1 MEKLIKQLR
10 HKKWQMQSDLRNCIY
25 YFVKRK
31 SNTIPTVNDSNVRVC
46 FILQRTEIFTSVQS
60 IFEAMCADARFSVSI
75 LVLPRYDHAKRKVDV
90 STIKKNVE
98 FCENL
103 NKKITIINSF
113 DENTNSFIDIHKFNF
128 DFIFLGLPYTAEY
141 PKEYD
146 FKYFAQNSRLCYV
159 PYGSSYAD
167 GREMLRVSLTNNMLM
182 SVDYLFADCD
192 KVYQYCNSKLKLCK
206 NADSKKIVYNIGFPR
221 FDLVERDKKSCIKTF
236 LWLPRWTTSTDNNE
250 KSTFFENKDV
260 LIKYFQNHP
269 ELSLIIRPHP
279 LMFAHYIDTGVMNK
293 AEVDAYKQLIIDTP
307 NITLDENPSYIGSF
321 KKADCLIADYSSV
334 VIEYFITGQPI
345 IYLNGTKTIERSI
358 ADAFY
363 VSETPDQTLSFVQK
377 LADGIDEKA
386 DLREKALNR
395 DAYRSDV
402 HTRVIEALLNINKQK

>member
-1 MEKLIKQLR
+1 MDKIIEQIK
-10 HKKWQMQSDLRNCIY
+10 HKKWELMFYFRNSIY
-25 YFVKRK
+25 YAVKRK
-31 SNTIPTVNDSNVRVC
+31 RKSLSPINKSNIKVC
-46 FILQRTEIFTSVQS
+46 FIVQRTEIFTSVQS
-60 IFEAMCADARFSVSI
+60 VFETMCEDDRFSVSI
-75 LVLPRYDHAKRKVDV
+75 LVLPRYDHAKKKVDI
-90 STIKKNVE
+90 STIEKNID
-98 FCENL
+98 FCKNL
-103 NKKITIINSF
+103 DAKITVINPYNAQTKSF
-113 DENTNSFIDIHKFNF
+113 EDISGYNF
-128 DFIFLGLPYTAEY
+128 DFIFLGLPYAGEY
-141 PKEYD
+141 PEEYH
-146 FKYFAQNSRLCYV
+146 FKTLSQYSRLCYV

-167 GREMLRVSLTNNMLM
+167 GIKMIRVSLTDNLLTY
-182 SVDYLFADCD
+182 VDYLFADCD

-221 FDLVERDKKSCIKTF
+221 FDLVERDKKSSIKTF

-260 LIKYFQNHP
+260 LIKYFQSHP

-279 LMFAHYIDTGVMNK
+279 LMFAHYIDTGVMSK
-293 AEVDAYKQLIIDTP
+293 AEVDAYKQLISDTP

-402 HTRVIEALLNINKQK
+402 HTRVIEALLNQKEYK

>member
-128 DFIFLGLPYTAEY
+128 DFIF
-141 PKEYD
+141 
-146 FKYFAQNSRLCYV
+146 FN
-159 PYGSSYAD
+159 
-167 GREMLRVSLTNNMLM
+167 
-182 SVDYLFADCD
+182 
-192 KVYQYCNSKLKLCK
+192 
-206 NADSKKIVYNIGFPR
+206 IVISAMFPST
-221 FDLVERDKKSCIKTF
+221 VKS
-236 LWLPRWTTSTDNNE
+236 
-250 KSTFFENKDV
+250 
-260 LIKYFQNHP
+260 
-269 ELSLIIRPHP
+269 
-279 LMFAHYIDTGVMNK
+279 M
-293 AEVDAYKQLIIDTP
+293 
-307 NITLDENPSYIGSF
+307 
-321 KKADCLIADYSSV
+321 
-334 VIEYFITGQPI
+334 
-345 IYLNGTKTIERSI
+345 
-358 ADAFY
+358 
-363 VSETPDQTLSFVQK
+363 
-377 LADGIDEKA
+377 
-386 DLREKALNR
+386 
-395 DAYRSDV
+395 
-402 HTRVIEALLNINKQK
+402 ALLF

>member
-10 HKKWQMQSDLRNCIY
+10 HKMWQMQSDLRNCIY

-103 NKKITIINSF
+103 NEKITIINSF

-159 PYGSSYAD
+159 PYGSNYAA
-167 GREMLRVSLTNNMLM
+167 GKGMLRVNLTNNMLM

-260 LIKYFQNHP
+260 LIKYFQSHP

-279 LMFAHYIDTGVMNK
+279 LMFAHYIDTGVMSK
-293 AEVDAYKQLIIDTP
+293 AEVDAYKQLISDTP

-334 VIEYFITGQPI
+334 VIEYFITGQPV

-386 DLREKALNR
+386 DLRERALKQ

-402 HTRVIEALLNINKQK
+402 HTRVIETLLN

>member
-1 MEKLIKQLR
+1 
-10 HKKWQMQSDLRNCIY
+10 
-25 YFVKRK
+25 
-31 SNTIPTVNDSNVRVC
+31 
-46 FILQRTEIFTSVQS
+46 
-60 IFEAMCADARFSVSI
+60 MCEDDRFSVSI
-75 LVLPRYDHAKRKVDV
+75 LVLPRYDHAKKKVDI
-90 STIKKNVE
+90 STIEKNID
-98 FCENL
+98 FCKNL
-103 NKKITIINSF
+103 DAKITVINPYNAQTKSF
-113 DENTNSFIDIHKFNF
+113 EDISGYNF
-128 DFIFLGLPYTAEY
+128 DFIFLGLPYAGEY
-141 PKEYD
+141 PEEYH
-146 FKYFAQNSRLCYV
+146 FKTLSQYSRLCYV

-167 GREMLRVSLTNNMLM
+167 GIKMIRVSLTDNLLTY
-182 SVDYLFADCD
+182 VDYLFADCD

-221 FDLVERDKKSCIKTF
+221 FDLVERDKKSSIKTF

-260 LIKYFQNHP
+260 LIKYFQSHP

-402 HTRVIEALLNINKQK
+402 HTRVIEALLN

>member
-10 HKKWQMQSDLRNCIY
+10 HKMWQMQSDLRNCIY

-60 IFEAMCADARFSVSI
+60 IFEAMCADARFSVLI

-103 NKKITIINSF
+103 NEKITIINSF

-159 PYGSSYAD
+159 PYGSNYAA
-167 GREMLRVSLTNNMLM
+167 GKEMLRVNLTNNMLM

-260 LIKYFQNHP
+260 LIKYFQSHP

-279 LMFAHYIDTGVMNK
+279 LMFAHYIDTGVMSK
-293 AEVDAYKQLIIDTP
+293 AEVDAYKQLISDTP

-334 VIEYFITGQPI
+334 VIEYFITGQPV

-386 DLREKALNR
+386 DLRERALKQ

-402 HTRVIEALLNINKQK
+402 HTRVIETLLN

>member
-1 MEKLIKQLR
+1 
-10 HKKWQMQSDLRNCIY
+10 MQSDLRNCIY

-167 GREMLRVSLTNNMLM
+167 GREMLRVSLTIWL
-182 SVDYLFADCD
+182 
-192 KVYQYCNSKLKLCK
+192 
-206 NADSKKIVYNIGFPR
+206 NATKR
-221 FDLVERDKKSCIKTF
+221 
-236 LWLPRWTTSTDNNE
+236 
-250 KSTFFENKDV
+250 
-260 LIKYFQNHP
+260 
-269 ELSLIIRPHP
+269 
-279 LMFAHYIDTGVMNK
+279 
-293 AEVDAYKQLIIDTP
+293 
-307 NITLDENPSYIGSF
+307 
-321 KKADCLIADYSSV
+321 V
-334 VIEYFITGQPI
+334 V
-345 IYLNGTKTIERSI
+345 
-358 ADAFY
+358 
-363 VSETPDQTLSFVQK
+363 
-377 LADGIDEKA
+377 
-386 DLREKALNR
+386 
-395 DAYRSDV
+395 
-402 HTRVIEALLNINKQK
+402 

>member
-182 SVDYLFADCD
+182 SVD
-192 KVYQYCNSKLKLCK
+192 QYCNSKLKLCK

-402 HTRVIEALLNINKQK
+402 HTRVIEALLNQKEYK

>member
-146 FKYFAQNSRLCYV
+146 FKYFAQNSRLC
-159 PYGSSYAD
+159 YAD

-402 HTRVIEALLNINKQK
+402 HTRVIEALLNQKEYK

>member
-10 HKKWQMQSDLRNCIY
+10 HKMWQMQSDLRNCIY

-103 NKKITIINSF
+103 NEKITIINSF

-159 PYGSSYAD
+159 PYGSNYAA
-167 GREMLRVSLTNNMLM
+167 GKEMLRVNLTNNMLM

-260 LIKYFQNHP
+260 LIKYFQSHP

-279 LMFAHYIDTGVMNK
+279 LMFAHYIDTGVMSK
-293 AEVDAYKQLIIDTP
+293 AEVDAYKQLISDTP

-334 VIEYFITGQPI
+334 VIEYFITGQPV

-377 LADGIDEKA
+377 LADSIDEKA
-386 DLREKALNR
+386 DLRERALKQ

-402 HTRVIEALLNINKQK
+402 HTRVIETLLN